1 MAYEMV
7 MPYHFLYHLFF
18 RHLLNIPLQIIV
30 FAFFGSQ
37 RTLLFEQEKKSTYI
51 FLKPTIFMDK
61 HILKYHHTDH
71 LSPL

>member
-1 MAYEMV
+1 MRCV
-7 MPYHFLYHLFF
+7 
-18 RHLLNIPLQIIV
+18 NLQ
-30 FAFFGSQ
+30 GTSLDLE

>member
-1 MAYEMV
+1 MLAIPIQEIKLFYK
-7 MPYHFLYHLFF
+7 YLYSLS
-18 RHLLNIPLQIIV
+18 LDLE
-30 FAFFGSQ
+30 